1 LRKEGK
7 RDSEFVISLSI
18 PLEDGITGKE
28 LTLIESVL
36 PEIIREVLNN
46 QETEG
51 S

>member
-1 LRKEGK
+1 
-7 RDSEFVISLSI
+7 
-18 PLEDGITGKE
+18 

-46 QETEG
+46 QENEG